1 MRLIDADAIPVE
13 ELDYHVWVCLKK
25 QPTIEAVPREVVN
38 AIQWERDVAIK
49 QLEEH
54 GITFGCKADDV
65 VKVVRC
71 KDCKHYKQNPY
82 SKEKDMMCMCWCD
95 WLATDTDDFC
105 RYGERRDNT

>member
-13 ELDYHVWVCLKK
+13 ELNYHVWVCLKK
-25 QPTIEAVPREVVN
+25 QPTIEAVPREVVS
-38 AIQWERDVAIK
+38 AIQWERDTAIK

-71 KDCKHYKQNPY
+71 KDCKHYVLHA
-82 SKEKDMMCMCWCD
+82 
-95 WLATDTDDFC
+95 LAC
-105 RYGERRDNT
+105 RNEHMNGVINIDGYCSYGERRDNT